1 MNPYHDYGVPTS
13 YELHAFFVFSL
24 RYSYYATH
32 MIKKFEMNLIFILP
46 KIIFGHTHI
55 SVLEIGIIML
65 KTACINLIY

>member
-1 MNPYHDYGVPTS
+1 MIMESQQAMNYTHFLFSRYHI
-13 YELHAFFVFSL
+13 
-24 RYSYYATH
+24 SYYATH